1 MRIGFIAALASLLI
15 SCGSEKSASEPPAVK
30 PAEAAPPA
38 PSFSFPIAG
47 GAEPGVERWDLQQN
61 GQGSAL
67 VLSSGAGEVKMRLSC
82 GSGEDRFLVNVPAF
96 RPVGSEERL
105 SFGSGGHAVALVAD
119 TKGDAE
125 RGGVSGTGSVPGDL
139 AQLTGGQ
146 PSASYGSQKSGPHP
160 AVPRGL
166 SDAFVK
172 ACAGGGGKAVQNAQ
186 PAAPTANP
194 CLVQEGVPLQVAPRR
209 AVGTEPFWSA
219 GIVGR
224 CVTYAHPEDQ
234 SGTRIWTRYAK
245 GPDGETWSGA
255 LGGQAFELRIRS
267 RPGCS
272 DGMSDRSY
280 PLSAEL
286 NVRGEK
292 RSGCAAPA

>member
-1 MRIGFIAALASLLI
+1 MRIGFIAAMASLLV
-15 SCGSEKSASEPPAVK
+15 SCGSEESAPERPEAK
-30 PAEAAPPA
+30 PAEAASPSPA
-38 PSFSFPIAG
+38 FSFPIAG
-47 GAEPGVERWDLQQN
+47 GAEPGAERWDLQSN
-61 GQGSAL
+61 EQGSAL
-67 VLSSGAGEVKMRLSC
+67 VLSSGAGEVKIRLFCS
-82 GSGEDRFLVNVPAF
+82 SGEDRFLVNVPAF

-105 SFGSGGHAVALVAD
+105 SFGSGTHAVALVAD
-119 TKGDAE
+119 TRGDAE
-125 RGGVSGTGSVPGDL
+125 RGGVSGTGRVPGDL
-139 AQLTGGQ
+139 AALTSGQ

-160 AVPRGL
+160 AVPSGL
-166 SDAFVK
+166 SNAFVS
-172 ACAGGGGKAVQNAQ
+172 ACRGGAGKVAQ
-186 PAAPTANP
+186 AAPPPASPANP
-194 CLVQEGVPLQVAPRR
+194 CLVQDGVPLQVAPRR

-219 GIVGR
+219 QIVGR

-255 LGGQAFELRIRS
+255 LGGQPFELRTRS

-286 NVRGEK
+286 KVRGEK